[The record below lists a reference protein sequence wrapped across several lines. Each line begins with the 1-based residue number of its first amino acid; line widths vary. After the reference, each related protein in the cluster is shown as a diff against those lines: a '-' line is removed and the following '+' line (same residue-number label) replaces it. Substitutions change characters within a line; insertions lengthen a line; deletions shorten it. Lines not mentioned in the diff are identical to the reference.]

1 MRHGAADWW
10 EDDMARDENEILR
23 FVRESLARQIPRA
36 DIERA
41 LDQAGWRTDQV
52 RNALAIFADNIHFP
66 VPVPRPKP
74 YLSAREVFIYL
85 ILFSA
90 LYATA
95 FSVGALAFN
104 VIDKS
109 FPDPLQNIYVAK
121 YLDDQIRWNISA
133 IIVTFPLFI
142 LTFRAV
148 TRAVALDPSKRAS
161 RPRKWLTYLTLFVAS
176 MSLMGD
182 MTLLVYNVLGGELTT
197 RFLLKVA
204 TAAIIAGGIFAFF
217 LSDMRKEERA

>member
-1 MRHGAADWW
+1 
-10 EDDMARDENEILR
+10 MARSDDELLR
-23 FVRESLARQIPRA
+23 FVREALSRQIPRA
-36 DIERA
+36 DIEKA
-41 LDQAGWRTDQV
+41 LAQAGWRPDQA
-52 RNALAIFADNIHFP
+52 RSALAIFADNVDFP

-74 YLSAREVFIYL
+74 YLSAREVFVYL

-95 FSVGALAFN
+95 FSVGALAFH

-109 FPDPLQNIYVAK
+109 FPDPLQNIYVRS
-121 YLDDQIRWNISA
+121 YLDDQIRWNIST

-142 LTFRAV
+142 FTFRAV
-148 TRAVALDPSKRAS
+148 TRAIAIDPTKRAS
-161 RPRKWLTYLTLFVAS
+161 RPRKWLTYLTLFIAS
-176 MSLMGD
+176 VSLMGD
-182 MTLLVYNVLGGELTT
+182 MSVLVYNVLGGELTV

-217 LSDMRKEERA
+217 LSDMRKEEKI